1 MRDREVLQ
9 VRVPLQLKAMLI
21 REVQNAY
28 EVEGHCDVTGHS
40 VNNLAHRVAELE
52 RPSAL
57 VCQLSVDTFVVAI
70 ELMY

>member
-1 MRDREVLQ
+1 
-9 VRVPLQLKAMLI
+9 MLI

-28 EVEGHCDVTGHS
+28 EVEGHCNVTGHS